1 MKNAKI
7 FSMLI
12 VFNVSKIFFLVVVI
26 LYKRIFV
33 CHTLLLLNVLYTLC
47 VVLVSL
53 VRVFYPDDDPDE
65 DNYTTVEE
73 KRMQKFRNN

>member
-12 VFNVSKIFFLVVVI
+12 VFNVSKISFLVVAI

>member
-33 CHTLLLLNVLYTLC
+33 CHMLLLLNVLYTLC